1 MKIYKPKGEYIEG
14 LIGMGVFFLA
24 WIGLLILLK
33 ATAVRLGASV
43 DMANGVVM
51 AVLMPVAGAVLL
63 TGDTDR
69 FNQIGRWAYTPSRN
83 RE

>member
-1 MKIYKPKGEYIEG
+1 MKICKPKGEFVEG
-14 LIGMGVFFLA
+14 LIGMGVYFLT
-24 WIGLLILLK
+24 WLGLLILLK
-33 ATAVRLGASV
+33 ATAVLLGASV
-43 DMANGVVM
+43 GMANGVAM

-69 FNQIGRWAYTPSRN
+69 FNQIGRWASTPSRN